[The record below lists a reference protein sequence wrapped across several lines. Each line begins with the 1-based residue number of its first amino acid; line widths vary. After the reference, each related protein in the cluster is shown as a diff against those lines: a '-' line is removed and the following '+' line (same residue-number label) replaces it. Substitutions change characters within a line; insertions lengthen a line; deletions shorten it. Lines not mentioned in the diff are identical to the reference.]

1 MTRRNCGRE
10 GTADAGAVATVRE
23 RLRAL
28 STVEGNLDEVM
39 RAVVTEAAEVVGGIV
54 EENST

>member
-1 MTRRNCGRE
+1 M
-10 GTADAGAVATVRE
+10 RE

-54 EENST
+54 EENFDLRY